1 MSILYLIPTPISPEG
16 LDNIPNSTRE
26 IARSLECFIVERGKV
41 ERTFL
46 KSLGTNIP
54 LQEMSFCTLH
64 ENDLKTAEHFFLE
77 KIKTGV
83 NIGLLSE
90 AGCPGIADPGANIVA
105 LAHKNGIEVVPLV
118 GPSSI
123 IMALMASGMN
133 GQSFCFHGYLS
144 AKRPELAKD
153 LKRLE
158 QTAVRLRQ
166 TQLFI
171 DAPYRSNQVVE
182 VALSTLNKNTKFGIA
197 ASINSPD
204 AFCQTHSIG
213 EWQQRTM
220 PNLHKQ
226 NTVFLI
232 FGG

>member
-1 MSILYLIPTPISPEG
+1 M
-16 LDNIPNSTRE
+16 
-26 IARSLECFIVERGKV
+26 
-41 ERTFL
+41 
-46 KSLGTNIP
+46 
-54 LQEMSFCTLH
+54 
-64 ENDLKTAEHFFLE
+64 
-77 KIKTGV
+77 
-83 NIGLLSE
+83 LSE

-105 LAHKNGIEVVPLV
+105 LAHQNGIEVVPLV

-123 IMALMASGMN
+123 VMALMASGMN

-144 AKRPELAKD
+144 AKRPKLAKD

-197 ASINSPD
+197 ASINSPE
-204 AFCQTHSIG
+204 AFCQTHSVG
-213 EWQQRTM
+213 EWQQRNI
-220 PNLHKQ
+220 PDLHKQ
-226 NTVFLI
+226 NTFFLI